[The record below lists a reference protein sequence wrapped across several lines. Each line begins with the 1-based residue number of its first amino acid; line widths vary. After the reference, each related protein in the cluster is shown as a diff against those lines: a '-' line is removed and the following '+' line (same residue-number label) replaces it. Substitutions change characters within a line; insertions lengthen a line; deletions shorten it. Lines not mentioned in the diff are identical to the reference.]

1 MSDDLKS
8 LFLLD
13 PNVTYLNHGSFGA
26 CPKPVFDAYQGWQR
40 ELERQPVELLGRRMV
55 DLMTDARTAL
65 AEYIHCA
72 PDEVVYFPNPTTSIS
87 MVARSLNLAAGDEI
101 LSTDNEYGAMD
112 RTWRFIASKHGARYV
127 RQPIPLPV
135 RTPEEFIEQMWKG
148 FNKRTKV
155 VFISHITSQ
164 TALTFP
170 VEEICRRAR
179 EEGVLSIVDG
189 AHVPGQIPLDLSALS
204 ADIYTGACHKW
215 LCAPKG
221 SAFLYA
227 RRDVQPLLEP
237 LVISWGWEAEEPSQS
252 RYVDHHEWQGTRDPS
267 AFLAVPE
274 AIEFQRQHNWDT
286 VRDRCHLLA
295 RQTRERFLTLT
306 AMPPICPDSRVW
318 FNQMFAARLPPLDP
332 EELSMRLRQDFQ
344 IEVLLHT
351 WNDQPLLRA
360 SFQGYNNQA
369 DADNLIQALE
379 ILIPK
384 MSS

>member
-55 DLMTDARTAL
+55 DLMTEARTAL

-101 LSTDNEYGAMD
+101 LSTDHEYGAMD
-112 RTWRFIASKHGARYV
+112 RTWRFIASKRGARYV

-135 RTPEEFIEQMWKG
+135 RTPEEFIERMWKG

-179 EEGVLSIVDG
+179 EEGVLCIVDG
-189 AHVPGQIPLDLSALS
+189 AHVPGQIPLDLSALG

-227 RRDVQPLLEP
+227 RHDVQPLLEP

-267 AFLAVPE
+267 AFLAVPA
-274 AIEFQRQHNWDT
+274 AIEFQRQHDWDA
-286 VRDRCHLLA
+286 VRVRCHLLA
-295 RQTRERFLTLT
+295 RQTRERFLALT

-332 EELSMRLRQDFQ
+332 EELSKRLRHEFQ
-344 IEVLLHT
+344 IEVLVHT
-351 WNDQPLLRA
+351 WNNQPLLRA